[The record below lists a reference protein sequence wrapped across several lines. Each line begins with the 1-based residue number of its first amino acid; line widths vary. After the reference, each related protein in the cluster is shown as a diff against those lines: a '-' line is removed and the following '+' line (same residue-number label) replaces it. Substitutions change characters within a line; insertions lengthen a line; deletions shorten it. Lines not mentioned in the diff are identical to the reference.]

1 MASWL
6 IDAKFK
12 EFMYNI
18 WDGNMDFIK
27 FAKEF
32 ADKVSQWNKEV
43 FKSIFERKRTLLAKL
58 NGIQRALEDHGSKNL
73 LDLEDKLTGELQ
85 IVLTQE
91 ELLWYQKERKD
102 LISLGDKNT
111 KIFIVRP
118 FREDAKIVLK

>member
-6 IDAKFK
+6 TDAKFK
-12 EFMYNI
+12 EFMYTI

-58 NGIQRALEDHGSKNL
+58 NGI
-73 LDLEDKLTGELQ
+73 
-85 IVLTQE
+85 
-91 ELLWYQKERKD
+91 
-102 LISLGDKNT
+102 
-111 KIFIVRP
+111 
-118 FREDAKIVLK
+118 

>member
-6 IDAKFK
+6 TDAKFK

-18 WDGNMDFIK
+18 WDGNMDFI
-27 FAKEF
+27 
-32 ADKVSQWNKEV
+32 QWNKEV

-85 IVLTQE
+85 TVLTQE

-102 LISLGDKNT
+102 LISWGDKNT